1 MFPVREDMLRV
12 MPELIWG
19 GSGVLLMLFQPF
31 VRNRHFFTF
40 LALVGSLLG
49 TLGAMWPAALGG
61 TAFGGIIQADAFSF
75 FFHLLIGLVV
85 FLVVLAAGPYLE
97 RERLAFPEFFAL
109 TLFAAAGMGILASAQ
124 ELVTAF
130 IGLELSSISSYVLA
144 GYRRESL
151 KSSESSL
158 KYFLLGSFATAFF
171 LYGIALVYGATGTTN
186 LSGMAEAG
194 VSNNL
199 LKLGFS
205 LILIGLGFKVA
216 VAPFQIWTPDVYE
229 GAPTPVTALFSAGP
243 KAAAFALLLRIF
255 AGVPAATQFPV
266 TALFSAGP
274 KAAAFAL
281 LLRIFAGVPAATQ
294 FWFWAFWVLAVL
306 TMFAGNLGALVQT
319 NVKRMLAYSSIA
331 HAGYILVAF
340 ASVTFLAQEGAA
352 AAAPAYAAILFYLL
366 SYSLVKLGAFTI
378 VSQFGGEGEKHL
390 SLDDYAGLG
399 QRQPFA
405 AAALALFLLSL
416 LGLPVTAG
424 FFGKFYIFKAAV
436 NSHLIWLAILMA
448 VNSVIGAYY
457 YLRVIVVMYMREP
470 SAETAA
476 SAPMRFPLTVNLVL
490 TIAAVG
496 TIYFGLFPNQ
506 VLNFVL
512 QSNLLGH

>member
-1 MFPVREDMLRV
+1 MFPVREDLLRV
-12 MPELIWG
+12 MPELIWCG
-19 GSGVLLMLFQPF
+19 FGVLLMLFQPF

-40 LALVGSLLG
+40 LALLGALLG
-49 TLGAMWPAALGG
+49 TLSAMWPAALGG

-75 FFHLLIGLVV
+75 FFHLLIGFVV

-109 TLFAAAGMGILASAQ
+109 TLFATAGMGILASAQ

-144 GYRRESL
+144 GYRRDSL

-171 LYGIALVYGATGTTN
+171 LYGVALVYGATGTTN
-186 LSGMAEAG
+186 LSRMADAG
-194 VSNNL
+194 ASGNL

-229 GAPTPVTALFSAGP
+229 GAPT
-243 KAAAFALLLRIF
+243 
-255 AGVPAATQFPV
+255 PV

-340 ASVTFLAQEGAA
+340 ASVTFLAQEGSA

-366 SYSLVKLGAFTI
+366 TYALVKLGAFTI

-399 QRQPFA
+399 QRQPVA

-448 VNSVIGAYY
+448 INSIIGAYY
-457 YLRVIVVMYMREP
+457 YLRLIVVMYMREP
-470 SAETAA
+470 SAETA
-476 SAPMRFPLTVNLVL
+476 SSTPMRFPLTVNLVL
-490 TIAAVG
+490 TVAAIG
-496 TIYFGLFPNQ
+496 TIYFGIFPNQ

-512 QSNLLGH
+512 QTNLLGH